1 MASTITAKKL
11 YAAKVC
17 KGYLGIDV
25 SGCERAFDDCLA
37 NMRRG
42 YEALKRE

>member
-1 MASTITAKKL
+1 MGSTASAKKV

-17 KGYLGIDV
+17 KGYLGI
-25 SGCERAFDDCLA
+25 SEEGCERAFDNLLA

-42 YEALKRE
+42 YEALK